1 MFYTSS
7 LTKLKIKGTPSQ
19 EFKDSVFSKLKG
31 WNRYIGTVKLTAL
44 IELEG
49 MDIHDCMFSVE
60 KKGEGSSSKV
70 SAFNYASDGNRV
82 EHTAF
87 VYAPGSNTFTIEEKY
102 VSEMYGNTP
111 VETIPISEAYNITC
125 EDAVRSKTVNIIL
138 NSDGSLSVE
147 E

>member
-1 MFYTSS
+1 MTACS
-7 LTKLKIKGTPSQ
+7 LWK
-19 EFKDSVFSKLKG
+19 KD
-31 WNRYIGTVKLTAL
+31 
-44 IELEG
+44 
-49 MDIHDCMFSVE
+49 
-60 KKGEGSSSKV
+60 GEGSSSKV

-82 EHTAF
+82 EHTVF

-111 VETIPISEAYNITC
+111 VETIPISEANNITC